1 MSIRT
6 KLAKPVN
13 DVLRPLH
20 VQLVPGTSPDPAIK
34 DYIPARKT
42 IAAAQKA
49 GLSVGAYI
57 DRTGLRSG
65 A

>member
-1 MSIRT
+1 VSIRT
-6 KLAKPVN
+6 KLVKSVN
-13 DVLRPLH
+13 DVIRPLR

-49 GLSVGAYI
+49 GLSGHP
-57 DRTGLRSG
+57 TEEGWTTTLR
-65 A
+65 